1 MSAFD
6 ININDD
12 IKGDVGI
19 SYIEIMSPRPT
30 EGEESL
36 EGLMEGFSVRGLFR
50 SLKIALS
57 CIYGIAWAFSL
68 SPDELEKARQ
78 ELKAEM
84 KKYWSQ

>member
-1 MSAFD
+1 MR
-6 ININDD
+6 
-12 IKGDVGI
+12 I
-19 SYIEIMSPRPT
+19 SYIEITSPSVA
-30 EGEESL
+30 EEEESL
-36 EGLMEGFSVRGLFR
+36 ESLMEGFSMRGLFR

-68 SPDELEKARQ
+68 SPDDLEKARQ